1 MTMANGTGGQMSARA
16 ATAASNARPAPA
28 ALDSVFQHAAVINA
42 TLLKLSSLDQPGLD
56 VQIYRSVLDACIKEI
71 ENASTAFDVRKA
83 EQRIA
88 RSTQLHLRAREELLT
103 ARDAEYTQTVE
114 VLADAVVQ
122 FKDTD
127 AAFAEQLL
135 DRGTRMKQVMATDDL
150 QVLRAKM
157 SKELTELREETLAK
171 QEAQSRQ
178 LALLGAKVST
188 LETKLNVVAAQAHR
202 DPQTGLN
209 NRTAWNQRMA
219 ELSLELE
226 QGDAAYAIALITID
240 HFDRVTDPQQRGVV
254 DALLTEFGEFCRGA
268 FGDDDFLARLGT
280 DEFVALLS
288 ADTIGH
294 ATDHLDRF
302 FGAIRRANET
312 GDDQNRVPWTVSVGL
327 AEATEGD
334 RVHALLKRASVALT
348 AAREAGRDRLVISAE

>member
-1 MTMANGTGGQMSARA
+1 MTTSNGFGGQISARA
-16 ATAASNARPAPA
+16 ATAAASVRPAPV

-71 ENASTAFDVRKA
+71 ESATSAYEVRKA

-114 VLADAVVQ
+114 VLTDAVVQ

-127 AAFAEQLL
+127 TAFAEQLL
-135 DRGTRMKQVMATDDL
+135 DRSNRMKQVMATDDL
-150 QVLRAKM
+150 QTLRAKM
-157 SKELTELREETLAK
+157 AKELTELREETIAK
-171 QEAQSRQ
+171 QESQSRQ
-178 LALLGAKVST
+178 LALLGAKVSG
-188 LETKLNVVAAQAHR
+188 LEAKLNVVAAQAHR

-226 QGDAAYAIALITID
+226 QGDDAYAVALLSID
-240 HFDRVTDPQQRGVV
+240 HFDRLADPQQRTAA
-254 DALLTEFGEFCRGA
+254 DALLAEFGEFCRQS
-268 FGDDDFLARLGT
+268 FGDDDFVARLGN
-280 DEFVALLS
+280 DEFVALIA
-288 ADTIGH
+288 ADTLAH

-302 FGAIRRANET
+302 FTAVRRANET
-312 GDDQNRVPWTVSVGL
+312 GEDETRTTWTVSVGL
-327 AEATEGD
+327 AEANKGD
-334 RVHALLKRASVALT
+334 RVHALLKRANVALA
-348 AAREAGRDRLVISAE
+348 AARQAGHDRLVISAE